1 MAILAYHGSDHKFDK
16 FSFEKVGTE
25 SGTTGAGFGLYF
37 TISKADALAYG
48 DFVYTCLLE
57 LQNNLSN
64 NKVTIQHHILRAI
77 IDDIEKTAG
86 ISYFEN
92 FGENLSESEKYSI
105 VNRLLT
111 SNETDTDIVGDLINA
126 CFGGLCDIM
135 LGILSRFGFTHTTDD
150 ITPDDPTIVHY
161 IVYNLDSITIQKV
174 QTLEEM

>member
-1 MAILAYHGSDHKFDK
+1 MAILAYHGSDHKFNE

-25 SGTTGAGFGLYF
+25 SGTTGAGVGLYF

-64 NKVTIQHHILRAI
+64 NSVTIQHHILRAI
-77 IDDIEKTAG
+77 IEDIEKIPN

-92 FGENLSESEKYSI
+92 FGENLSEAEKYSI
-105 VNRLLT
+105 VNVLLT
-111 SNETDTDIVGDLINA
+111 SNDTDTDIIGDLINS
-126 CFGGLCDIM
+126 CFGGLCDTM
-135 LGILSRFGFTHTTDD
+135 LDILSKFGFTHTTDD

-174 QTLEEM
+174 QTLDEM

>member
-1 MAILAYHGSDHKFDK
+1 MAILVYHGSDHKFDE

-25 SGTTGAGFGLYF
+25 SGTTGGGFGLYF

-64 NKVTIQHHILRAI
+64 NKVTLQHHILRAI
-77 IDDIEKTAG
+77 IDDIEKIGG

-92 FGENLSESEKYSI
+92 FDENLSEAEKYSI
-105 VNRLLT
+105 INGLLT
-111 SNETDTDIVGDLINA
+111 SNDTDTDIIGDLIIS
-126 CFGGLCDIM
+126 CFGGLCDTM
-135 LGILSRFGFTHTTDD
+135 LGILSKFGFTHTTDN
-150 ITPDDPTIVHY
+150 ITPDDPTIIHY

-174 QTLEEM
+174 QTLDEM